1 MTTGTKSQVK
11 QPTGYL
17 ETLDSYEYLDS
28 ELLPVF
34 TDRWFSTAREVAD
47 AISEISPDAA
57 QDARF
62 WLLSAMQRD
71 LITREPDGRFELS
84 DTGRAALKQPA

>member
-1 MTTGTKSQVK
+1 MTTGTKTQVK
-11 QPTGYL
+11 QPLGYL
-17 ETLDSYEYLDS
+17 ETLGTYKDLDN
-28 ELLPVF
+28 ELLPIF
-34 TDRWFSTAREVAD
+34 ADRWFSTARDVAD
-47 AISEISPDAA
+47 AISEVAPDAA

-84 DTGRAALKQPA
+84 DTGRTALKQPA